1 MDVSAREALRK
12 VQSGAFFY
20 PGTIPY
26 DARPPLRRKK
36 LGEGGGG
43 GWSKVYL
50 LLATPDETSLNLYFK
65 TVYLEQM
72 ILLKT
77 LELSSQHICIF
88 KFLSK

>member
-43 GWSKVYL
+43 VVKGLPV
-50 LLATPDETSLNLYFK
+50 TSYP
-65 TVYLEQM
+65 
-72 ILLKT
+72 
-77 LELSSQHICIF
+77 
-88 KFLSK
+88 